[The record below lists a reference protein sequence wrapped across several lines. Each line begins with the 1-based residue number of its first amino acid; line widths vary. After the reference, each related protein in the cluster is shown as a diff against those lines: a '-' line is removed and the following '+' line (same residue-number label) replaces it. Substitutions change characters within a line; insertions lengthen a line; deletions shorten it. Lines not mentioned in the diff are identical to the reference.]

1 VHGAVVG
8 CTAGLL
14 AAELQSIKR
23 VIVVHYRDCGAPRI
37 ACGAEKVATPKAAP
51 LEFRK
56 QLPEKQPMMGVQLG
70 LMALDGKLEI
80 FS

>member
-1 VHGAVVG
+1 M
-8 CTAGLL
+8 
-14 AAELQSIKR
+14 
-23 VIVVHYRDCGAPRI
+23 HYRDCGAPRI